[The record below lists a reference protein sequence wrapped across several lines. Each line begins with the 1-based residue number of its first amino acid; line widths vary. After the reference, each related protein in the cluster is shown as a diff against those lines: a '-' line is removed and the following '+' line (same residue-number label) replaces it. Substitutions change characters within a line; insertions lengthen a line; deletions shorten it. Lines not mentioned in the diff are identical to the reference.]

1 MGKETNLKPVGQ
13 RLAQQ
18 RKKKKMSYEEL
29 SEKTGLKVE
38 HLNNIESGKDFAPV
52 GDILKISRALTIDP
66 NILLKQGN
74 DIQKE
79 QKKKRVKDFEK
90 RAESYNYTVLTPDSK
105 SKHLRAFRVTIP
117 TGLEHPKVSYQHE
130 GEELVYV
137 LKGEVEITVGQ
148 KKNHLKK
155 DETFHFNSGIKH
167 SLKNPGETEAILI
180 VIIYSP

>member
-1 MGKETNLKPVGQ
+1 MGKGKNIKPVGQ

-18 RKKKKMSYEEL
+18 RKKKKMSFEEL

-38 HLNNIESGKDFAPV
+38 HLDNIEAGNDFAPV

-66 NILLKQGN
+66 DILLRQ
-74 DIQKE
+74 DDETTKE

-90 RAESYNYTVLTPDSK
+90 RAESYNYAVLTPDSK
-105 SKHLRAFRVTIP
+105 SKHLRAFRVSIP

-137 LKGEVEITVGQ
+137 LKGEVEIIVGQ
-148 KKNHLKK
+148 KKNYLQK
-155 DETFHFNSGIKH
+155 DETLHFDSGIKH
-167 SLKNPGETEAILI
+167 SLKNPGKREAVLI